1 VFERVVITEQR
12 ARWLAAGS
20 PPVPALVIDGVV
32 NVLQHPSQAGALLGL
47 TVPATL
53 RDARQTA
60 WDIDAVVE
68 AWLELGERTPWPVLT
83 APGVVLGRAPLAL
96 AVDALVGVAA
106 LTGAL
111 WTGWFHWPGN
121 PSTGETGDASI
132 GPYEASIVATIDER
146 GDLLSFARRVTGG
159 WRDALAEHE
168 ETLRREP
175 GQVVRTP
182 RGTLKVVELLEAQR
196 LHAAG
201 HYRQAAASLIAAGA
215 AATELEPELLHGL
228 VLPESLD

>member
-1 VFERVVITEQR
+1 MITEQR

-32 NVLQHPSQAGALLGL
+32 NVLQHQSQAGALLGL
-47 TVPATL
+47 TVPAAL

-60 WDIDAVVE
+60 WDIDTVVE
-68 AWLELGERTPWPVLT
+68 AWLELAERTPWAVLT
-83 APGVVLGRAPLAL
+83 APGVVLGRTPLAL
-96 AVDALVGVAA
+96 AVDSLVGVAA

-132 GPYEASIVATIDER
+132 GPYEALIVATIHDR
-146 GDLLSFARRVTGG
+146 ADLVSFARRVAGG

-168 ETLRREP
+168 ETLRRDPGEP
-175 GQVVRTP
+175 VRAP

-201 HYRQAAASLIAAGA
+201 HYRQAAASLTAAGA
-215 AATELEPELLHGL
+215 RTPELEAEMLYRV
-228 VLPESLD
+228 VLPESLV

>member
-1 VFERVVITEQR
+1 VVITEQR

-20 PPVPALVIDGVV
+20 PPVPALVIDGVA

-47 TVPATL
+47 TVPAEL

-60 WDIDAVVE
+60 WDIDAVVD
-68 AWLELGERTPWPVLT
+68 AWLELGERTPWSALT
-83 APGVVLGRAPLAL
+83 APGVVLGRTPLAL
-96 AVDALVGVAA
+96 LVDALVGVAA

-132 GPYEASIVATIDER
+132 GPFEASIVATILAR
-146 GDLLSFARRVTGG
+146 ADLLSFASRVAGA

-168 ETLRREP
+168 EALHHDP
-175 GQVVRTP
+175 GQPVRAP

-201 HYRQAAASLIAAGA
+201 HYRQAVASLNAAGVR
-215 AATELEPELLHGL
+215 TPELDVDLLHGL
-228 VLPESLD
+228 VLPESLT